1 MNPATLQRG
10 THALFSLL
18 AIRAPIE
25 DDLQH
30 QLRTGMRATIELLR
44 TGHAENKHMA
54 SLIEW
59 VAVTRA
65 MIKPPVYAEALIPTV
80 AAGLAVQNILDAYAT
95 RKVWRI
101 TCLRDLDDLNAWL
114 PWFEAMVAAAN
125 KWEINAAAQAAE
137 KTIRAATRAAQ
148 EPRK

>member
-1 MNPATLQRG
+1 MNL
-10 THALFSLL
+10 ALRLALSLL
-18 AIRAPIE
+18 T
-25 DDLQH
+25 L
-30 QLRTGMRATIELLR
+30 
-44 TGHAENKHMA
+44 
-54 SLIEW
+54 
-59 VAVTRA
+59 
-65 MIKPPVYAEALIPTV
+65 TV